1 MSSSALAS
9 ARRRRA
15 GGESSVVP
23 QITARNVKVEQQEA
37 PIQNQPL
44 TPLVILQ
51 QHELKINYLNK

>member
-1 MSSSALAS
+1 
-9 ARRRRA
+9 
-15 GGESSVVP
+15 VP